1 MNAIAATKSRLLSSE
16 AVWPAYVRYWVLR
29 GGCLV
34 EPHLVR
40 GEGRICQ
47 CCGGHFR
54 CFQEFHS
61 IPEARCPGCWSLA
74 RQRVLWLY
82 LERETEVLQ
91 QPGRVLQ
98 FAPDW
103 ASYRRLSRLPGIEY
117 VTADVRRSPLVKRQ
131 MDITAIP
138 MADQSVDLV
147 LVSHV
152 LEHVPDD
159 RAAMSEIRRVL
170 KPSGRA
176 LLQHPIAKGQIETDE
191 DPTVTDPHEREQ
203 RWGQADHVRMYGT
216 DHYDRLRAAGLS
228 VQVVAYHERFSPEDV
243 RRYGLADDS
252 TCRSQDIAVCSP
264 AS

>member
-1 MNAIAATKSRLLSSE
+1 MSALTTKSRLLSSE
-16 AVWPAYVRYWVLR
+16 ADWPSYVRYWALR

-40 GEGRICQ
+40 GEGRICP

-54 CFQEFHS
+54 CFREFHT

-82 LERETEVLQ
+82 LERETVALRP
-91 QPGRVLQ
+91 PGRVLQ

-170 KPSGRA
+170 KPSGIA
-176 LLQHPIAKGQIETDE
+176 LLQHPIAKGLVATDE
-191 DPTVTDPHEREQ
+191 DPTVTDPIERER

-216 DHYDRLRAAGLS
+216 DHYDRLVAAGLT
-228 VQVVAYHERFSPEDV
+228 VEVVPYHERFSPEEV
-243 RRYGLADDS
+243 ERFGLGDDS
-252 TCRSQDIAVCSP
+252 SCRSQDIAVCSP
-264 AS
+264 AF